1 MPCERVDY
9 YSEDEFQQALCAEA
23 QAWES
28 DCQQEPDVVP
38 CFVCGCQMYQE
49 CHEPEGNTCVGCTDQ
64 IEAEALFYE
73 FIENNTTD
81 NKVIEL

>member
-9 YSEDEFQQALCAEA
+9 YSDEEFEYAYDMQ
-23 QAWES
+23 ES
-28 DCQQEPDVVP
+28 QQQEPDIVP

-49 CHEPEGNTCVGCTDQ
+49 SSDPKGNTCVGCTEQ